1 MSRKE
6 IALKHLFPMKIWA
19 KLEKKNIGFRE
30 FLERLTNLLK
40 SDVIYYVWKTS
51 KREFELVGMYVLKE

>member
-40 SDVIYYVWKTS
+40 SDVIYYVMEDLK
-51 KREFELVGMYVLKE
+51 KRI